1 MIKRNGEIHWYTPKL
16 CLIRQRVQLTHDS
29 LPVEINTNATT
40 APGRTARW
48 YRFILILLPILVSHE
63 ELIWNPGRC
72 FTKAQVNPSQL
83 CMCVKH
89 PTCLMSLTSI
99 LRSPKC
105 LRWTLKWLRTQ
116 ADETRVPLP
125 CRSQNVLRIIWRK
138 YNTQWEKRYPSRQYF
153 WPSKQN
159 LLVISWA

>member
-16 CLIRQRVQLTHDS
+16 CLIRQRVQLTDDS

-83 CMCVKH
+83 CCVWSI
-89 PTCLMSLTSI
+89 PLCLMSLTKI
-99 LRSPKC
+99 RLLRSPVPPMWHSNDFAPK
-105 LRWTLKWLRTQ
+105 L
-116 ADETRVPLP
+116 TRRALA
-125 CRSQNVLRIIWRK
+125 CRSQNVESGGSIVPM
-138 YNTQWEKRYPSRQYF
+138 YDTQMREKIPVPPIF
-153 WPSKQN
+153 LASKQN
-159 LLVISWA
+159 LLVPT